1 MAAIRWDNI
10 DAPNF
15 ATSGA
20 LLDSADRSM
29 GSLFST
35 LGGMVKTTNDLEQTN
50 WNTQRT
56 NATNDAFAKIMGIS
70 DAKQFEEAQRNGL
83 YQQLIGDGSV
93 PIDKKAVMAGIDS
106 RLPLLKNRE
115 VAGINYDNA
124 MTDQAQ
130 QGLRQQAGMALLN
143 GDMAGFK
150 TAVGGLRDP
159 SSFVTAGMNQQH
171 YADQQAQAK
180 AAFDLKKSLIDAQIG
195 LANAKAG
202 DPDNFAQSGT
212 GGVGKGG
219 SGGKAGNKPEMSEEE
234 LAKHNMD
241 KLEAERIKGLMK
253 PYTLEASA
261 KYIKDTVKDQHI
273 AEGALSGLSDLPP
286 KGYLMPDGTY
296 RQPTQEIIQ
305 AAVGKVNSS
314 PGIATRLWR
323 GGIEMLPFTS
333 SNRNTVFVG
342 EEVEKLMSNP
352 DIQERLMRGDSLAE
366 TLATDMVGTQEAAK
380 KAGVRPNRP
389 LTQGGDTSP
398 GAAQPDNVAAF
409 MNNSRVREFVTG
421 GSRDVA
427 SVDPRTAPA
436 ANQVPVVPVQ
446 ARPVGL
452 TYNQL
457 MGGTDPKK
465 EMSANP
471 PTSTPLISKEDKPS
485 ASVGLSLGS
494 SGSITSTHP
503 DTIKIPEVDWA
514 KPQVIQQAAPG
525 AIPKGGG
532 ERAVVTYV
540 EDGDTAKL
548 LRGNGSQVNCRIDK
562 IDAPETSKSNGKPG
576 QPFGDQAKKTLQGM
590 IDNKEVTLRIT
601 RPEDKWGR
609 VGCQIEVE
617 GSNVDLAMV
626 QAGAAWLYR
635 RYANDS
641 NLVKAEQE
649 ARTAKRGLWSEPSP
663 VNPENFR
670 RSLEKAR
677 EGR

>member
-93 PIDKKAVMAGIDS
+93 PIDKKAVLAGIDS

-115 VAGINYDNA
+115 VAGINHDNA

-180 AAFDLKKSLIDAQIG
+180 ATFDLKKSLIDAQIG
-195 LANAKAG
+195 LTNAKAG
-202 DPDNFAQSGT
+202 DPDNFT
-212 GGVGKGG
+212 TNGGGGGGGKGKVG
-219 SGGKAGNKPEMSEEE
+219 ADGKPVLSEEDAQAE
-234 LAKHNMD
+234 LARKDAIARNPYYASFDRD
-241 KLEAERIKGLMK
+241 KSIEFAQKKVQDKRMNTFLSAGLSQLDPQGLEIEKGLRVEYPQWLVEQGMAEMADSPPWGPLITRSPGLLREK
-253 PYTLEASA
+253 ISEIAQRPGVKEKIVDAYKLREEETNSQFKQQELARKAKMNLLGNASA
-261 KYIKDTVKDQHI
+261 
-273 AEGALSGLSDLPP
+273 S
-286 KGYLMPDGTY
+286 
-296 RQPTQEIIQ
+296 
-305 AAVGKVNSS
+305 AAPAS
-314 PGIATRLWR
+314 
-323 GGIEMLPFTS
+323 
-333 SNRNTVFVG
+333 
-342 EEVEKLMSNP
+342 
-352 DIQERLMRGDSLAE
+352 
-366 TLATDMVGTQEAAK
+366 AAS
-380 KAGVRPNRP
+380 V
-389 LTQGGDTSP
+389 
-398 GAAQPDNVAAF
+398 QPDNVAVF
-409 MNNSRVREFVTG
+409 MNNSRVRDFVTG
-421 GSRDVA
+421 GSRDA
-427 SVDPRTAPA
+427 APVDPRTAPA

-465 EMSANP
+465 EMSANT

-503 DTIKIPEVDWA
+503 DAIKIPEVDWA

-590 IDNKEVTLRIT
+590 IDDKEVTLRIT